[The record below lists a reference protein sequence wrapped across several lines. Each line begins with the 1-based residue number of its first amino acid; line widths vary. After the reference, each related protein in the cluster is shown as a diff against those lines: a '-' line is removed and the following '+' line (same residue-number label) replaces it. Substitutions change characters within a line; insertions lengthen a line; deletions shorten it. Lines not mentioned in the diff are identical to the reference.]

1 MEGGRWVEGEEGMEG
16 GKMEGRRWGGG
27 RGGGREGWEW
37 GWKSGGG
44 NEVSVRLKV
53 DVEFKWRVI
62 SGPVVRHVRSF
73 DVHMIAP
80 T

>member
-1 MEGGRWVEGEEGMEG
+1 MGR
-16 GKMEGRRWGGG
+16 G
-27 RGGGREGWEW
+27 RGGDGGREDGGKEVGWRERGREGWEW

-62 SGPVVRHVRSF
+62 SGPVVRHVCSF